1 MAACRYCWR
10 ASCLAVFTACLSTP
24 GPAVKIAPTLRLR
37 TPASLRGSANAG
49 SAIALRPATA
59 DDSSPALELVG
70 CRLSGHPAA
79 SGAGGDG
86 ATAPA
91 FVYGPELCP
100 AAHHDAC
107 RASFGCR
114 KNKAGPPGRCSAAD
128 LGTWPAA
135 SMRMWVTVSGT
146 PDTPRCAYAATSGV
160 DTVMVFD
167 ADGVTYASLG
177 LAQELG
183 GSKDVVVGASA
194 HVKPAFT
201 DDGATMLTALIAG
214 KCGDDDAGCTATCR
228 ALVGRGYGNAQAAST
243 SVAVQPPGAA
253 PAPAPAPGGAA
264 CPLFGKEAAAEA
276 STRDLERELF
286 KPLHAMLRERTK
298 LIAKPESAL
307 QGRPELLAEKKA
319 GGPLGKQRKAAEAKD
334 HYGGRKAHPRLSTHL
349 VRLSRH

>member
-1 MAACRYCWR
+1 M
-10 ASCLAVFTACLSTP
+10 VDV
-24 GPAVKIAPTLRLR
+24 GTL
-37 TPASLRGSANAG
+37 
-49 SAIALRPATA
+49 
-59 DDSSPALELVG
+59 
-70 CRLSGHPAA
+70 
-79 SGAGGDG
+79 
-86 ATAPA
+86 
-91 FVYGPELCP
+91 
-100 AAHHDAC
+100 
-107 RASFGCR
+107 
-114 KNKAGPPGRCSAAD
+114 
-128 LGTWPAA
+128 
-135 SMRMWVTVSGT
+135 
-146 PDTPRCAYAATSGV
+146 
-160 DTVMVFD
+160 
-167 ADGVTYASLG
+167 
-177 LAQELG
+177 
-183 GSKDVVVGASA
+183 
-194 HVKPAFT
+194 VKPAFT

-264 CPLFGKEAAAEA
+264 CPLFGKEAAAKA

-286 KPLHAMLRERTK
+286 KPLRAMLRERTK